1 MNQIELKKLI
11 TTILTEAF
19 DACCEGW
26 NFEEGEEDKL
36 RAALFGTEIVQ
47 EIADLCQESGVL
59 HAHVEKVAFPS
70 GKDIQITLSVP
81 SNIPTRLVAAELAGA
96 DVSISN
102 LYNDMPVLP
111 EETPENPLQED
122 LEEFLSTMQGE
133 LV

>member
-11 TTILTEAF
+11 TTVLTEAF

-36 RAALFGTEIVQ
+36 RAELGGPEIVQ

-81 SNIPTRLVAAELAGA
+81 SSIPTRLVAAELAGA

-102 LYNDMPVLP
+102 LYNELPVLP
-111 EETPENPLQED
+111 DEMPENPLQED
-122 LEEFLSTMQGE
+122 LEEFLKSVEGADE
-133 LV
+133 

>member
-11 TTILTEAF
+11 TTVLTEAF

-36 RAALFGTEIVQ
+36 RSALFGPEIIQ

-81 SNIPTRLVAAELAGA
+81 SSVTTRLVAAELAGA

-122 LEEFLSTMQGE
+122 LEEFLSNMEGVDE
-133 LV
+133 

>member
-11 TTILTEAF
+11 TTVLTEAF

-36 RAALFGTEIVQ
+36 RAALFGPEIVQ

-70 GKDIQITLSVP
+70 GKDIQITGSGNVDIKASGNMTLKATQIDQ
-81 SNIPTRLVAAELAGA
+81 N
-96 DVSISN
+96 
-102 LYNDMPVLP
+102 
-111 EETPENPLQED
+111 
-122 LEEFLSTMQGE
+122 
-133 LV
+133 

>member
-11 TTILTEAF
+11 TTVLTEAF

-36 RAALFGTEIVQ
+36 RAALFGPEIVQ
-47 EIADLCQESGVL
+47 EIADLCNESGVL

-81 SNIPTRLVAAELAGA
+81 SSIPTRLVAAELAGA

-122 LEEFLSTMQGE
+122 LEEFLSTMQGVDE
-133 LV
+133 